1 MTRGPSTSLDP
12 STAMKRSFRTVLCL
26 SLLPA
31 LAGAAPAQGERW
43 RTTVTPYL
51 WATDVGVDVELDGGS
66 IVDATIPVEDLL
78 EDVDVTFQGHVEVA
92 RGAHGLALDVF
103 HVAMSDSASGFTLPQ
118 GAGTGALDW
127 SMDLTLADVAGVYD
141 PRGDGRGLSFLY
153 GLRLIDQRVDA
164 DGAFTTTGGA
174 QSTSFGAS
182 DTLVDALAGVRYRAP
197 IGAHLTLQAQLDA
210 STGGTDSTWSASP
223 TLAWSFGEGRFALL
237 AGYRHMAIDFA
248 DEAGLESEM
257 TLSGPVLGLRLTL

>member
-1 MTRGPSTSLDP
+1 MQLPHRFPVRLALG
-12 STAMKRSFRTVLCL
+12 L
-26 SLLPA
+26 SLFPA
-31 LAGAAPAQGERW
+31 LTGATHAQGERW
-43 RTTVTPYL
+43 KTTITPYL

-78 EDVDVTFQGHVEVA
+78 EDVDVTFQGHLELT
-92 RGAHGLALDVF
+92 RGAHGLAFDLF
-103 HVAMSDSASGFTLPQ
+103 HVGMSDTASGFALPE
-118 GAGTGALDW
+118 GSGTGSLDW

-164 DGAFTTTGGA
+164 DAVFTTAGGMPTA
-174 QSTSFGAS
+174 SFGAS

-223 TLAWSFGEGRFALL
+223 SMAWSFGEGRFALL

-248 DEAGLESEM
+248 DEGGLESEM
-257 TLSGPVLGLRLTL
+257 TLSGPVLGLRLSL

>member
-1 MTRGPSTSLDP
+1 MHSRDTTSAARLALAALTLTSLGG
-12 STAMKRSFRTVLCL
+12 V
-26 SLLPA
+26 SL
-31 LAGAAPAQGERW
+31 AQGERW

-78 EDVDVTFQGHVEVA
+78 EDVDVTFQGHVELM
-92 RGAHGLALDVF
+92 RGAHGLALEVF
-103 HVAMSDSASGFTLPQ
+103 HVAMSDSASGFDLPQ
-118 GAGTGALDW
+118 GAGTGSLDW

-153 GLRLIDQRVDA
+153 GLRLIDQRVDGEA
-164 DGAFTTTGGA
+164 AFATVGGTQTG
-174 QSTSFGAS
+174 SFGAS

-223 TLAWSFGEGRFALL
+223 SMAWSFGEGRFALL

-248 DEAGLESEM
+248 DEGGLESEM
-257 TLSGPVLGLRLTL
+257 TLSGPVLGLRLSL